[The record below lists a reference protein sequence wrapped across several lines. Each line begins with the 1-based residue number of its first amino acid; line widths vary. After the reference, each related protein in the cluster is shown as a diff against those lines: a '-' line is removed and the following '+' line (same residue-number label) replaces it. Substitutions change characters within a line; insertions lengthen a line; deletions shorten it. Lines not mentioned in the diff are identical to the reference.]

1 MRAIDSGPKRG
12 ERRQRPV
19 ERRAAL
25 GRRAL
30 MLSRQPEVAWL
41 MLWLVCVIAMV
52 VFPQWQVVPFDIM
65 WISLALLY
73 GFLLWPSRRTL
84 ALMATAV
91 ATTAAA
97 LGDDM
102 IRHLRVMGASVEQIP
117 LLTTLFVVMAWVAH
131 RRVVASDRAKVAA
144 EAQRLLHVQ
153 RQFLQD
159 ASHQL
164 RTPIT
169 IALGHAELLAAD
181 LAGRQQQRDI
191 HVVVGE
197 LERLRTLSDRLL
209 LIAASENPD
218 FLTLEPTDLDV
229 MAVDLLRRWQP
240 TAPRRW
246 QLGRLD
252 PVRTAADAD
261 RLAIALDALVEN
273 AVRHTGPDDQIR
285 LEIRR
290 DDESFAQIVVEDTGE
305 GIAEDDVPH
314 IFERFRTVTSSAG
327 SGGRPPE
334 TPRSETPRGTG
345 LGLALV
351 EAIARGHGGEVS
363 VQTKLGQGSRFTLR
377 LPLTAD
383 QQSAGQVEP
392 ELPAV
397 QGLPEVRGRSEV
409 APGVQQEAL

>member
-1 MRAIDSGPKRG
+1 
-12 ERRQRPV
+12 
-19 ERRAAL
+19 
-25 GRRAL
+25 

-52 VFPQWQVVPFDIM
+52 VFPQWQVVPFDII

-73 GFLLWPSRRTL
+73 GFRLWPSRGTL
-84 ALMATAV
+84 ALTATAV

-117 LLTTLFVVMAWVAH
+117 LLTTMFVVMAWVAH

-144 EAQRLLHVQ
+144 EAQRLLYVQ
-153 RQFLQD
+153 RRFLQD

-181 LAGRQQQRDI
+181 LAGLQQQRDI

-218 FLTLEPTDLDV
+218 FLTLEPTDLDAL
-229 MAVDLLRRWQP
+229 AVDLLRRWQP

-252 PVRTAADAD
+252 PVRTAVDAD
-261 RLAIALDALVEN
+261 RVKIALDALIEN
-273 AVRHTGPDDQIR
+273 AVRHTGLDDLIR
-285 LEIRR
+285 LEIGR
-290 DDESFAQIVVEDTGE
+290 DDKGFAHIVVQDSGE
-305 GIAEDDVPH
+305 GIADSDVPH
-314 IFERFRTVTSSAG
+314 IFERFRTI
-327 SGGRPPE
+327 GGGGTE
-334 TPRSETPRGTG
+334 IPRGTG

-351 EAIARGHGGEVS
+351 EAIARGHGGEVT
-363 VQTKLGQGSRFTLR
+363 VQTKLGLGSTFTLR
-377 LPLTAD
+377 IPITSGPLGA
-383 QQSAGQVEP
+383 QA
-392 ELPAV
+392 PAM
-397 QGLPEVRGRSEV
+397 QGLPEARDRTQAV
-409 APGVQQEAL
+409 PGGQREAS

>member
-1 MRAIDSGPKRG
+1 MRAIDSGPKR
-12 ERRQRPV
+12 
-19 ERRAAL
+19 AL
-25 GRRAL
+25 RF
-30 MLSRQPEVAWL
+30 SRQPEVAWL
-41 MLWLVCVIAMV
+41 MLWLVCVAAMV
-52 VFPQWQVVPFDIM
+52 VFPQWQVVPFDII

-117 LLTTLFVVMAWVAH
+117 LLTTMFVVMAWVAH

-229 MAVDLLRRWQP
+229 IGVDLLRRWQP

-252 PVRTAADAD
+252 PVRTAVDAD
-261 RLAIALDALVEN
+261 RLSIALDALVEN
-273 AVRHTGPDDQIR
+273 AVRHTGPDDQIK
-285 LEIRR
+285 LEVRG
-290 DDESFAQIVVEDTGE
+290 DDEGFAQIAVEDTGE
-305 GIAEDDVPH
+305 GIAEEDVPH
-314 IFERFRTVTSSAG
+314 IFERFRTITSPQA
-327 SGGRPPE
+327 R
-334 TPRSETPRGTG
+334 TPATPRGTG

-363 VQTKLGQGSRFTLR
+363 VRTKLGQGSRFTLR
-377 LPLTAD
+377 LPLSTERQA
-383 QQSAGQVEP
+383 AAQVEP
-392 ELPAV
+392 ELPAM

-409 APGVQQEAL
+409 APGVQQEAS

>member
-1 MRAIDSGPKRG
+1 
-12 ERRQRPV
+12 
-19 ERRAAL
+19 
-25 GRRAL
+25 RAL
-30 MLSRQPEVAWL
+30 VLSRQPEVAWL
-41 MLWLVCVIAMV
+41 MLWLVCVTAMV
-52 VFPQWQVVPFDIM
+52 VFPQWQVVPFDII

-73 GFLLWPSRRTL
+73 GFRLWPSRRTL
-84 ALMATAV
+84 ALTATAV

-117 LLTTLFVVMAWVAH
+117 LLTTMFVVMAWVAH

-252 PVRTAADAD
+252 PVRTAVDAD

-273 AVRHTGPDDQIR
+273 AIRHTGPDDLIK
-285 LEIRR
+285 LEIERE
-290 DDESFAQIVVEDTGE
+290 DEGFAHIVVEDSGE
-305 GIAEDDVPH
+305 GIADSDVPH
-314 IFERFRTVTSSAG
+314 IFERFRTIGA
-327 SGGRPPE
+327 PQ
-334 TPRSETPRGTG
+334 TPRGTG

-363 VQTKLGQGSRFTLR
+363 VRTKLGQGSTFTLR
-377 LPLTAD
+377 LPIT
-383 QQSAGQVEP
+383 AGQPTVGQLEP
-392 ELPAV
+392 EIQAV
-397 QGLPEVRGRSEV
+397 QGLPEVRGRSGV
-409 APGVQQEAL
+409 APGVQQEAS

>member
-1 MRAIDSGPKRG
+1 VRVIDSVS
-12 ERRQRPV
+12 RQR
-19 ERRAAL
+19 ERSEASL
-25 GRRAL
+25 RR
-30 MLSRQPEVAWL
+30 LSRQPEVAWL
-41 MLWLVCVIAMV
+41 MLWLVCVAAMV
-52 VFPQWQVVPFDIM
+52 VFPQWQVVPFDII

-73 GFLLWPSRRTL
+73 GFRLWPSRRTL
-84 ALMATAV
+84 ALTATAV

-102 IRHLRVMGASVEQIP
+102 IRHLRVMGVSVEQIP
-117 LLTTLFVVMAWVAH
+117 LLTTMFVVMAWVAH
-131 RRVVASDRAKVAA
+131 RRVVAGDRAKVAA
-144 EAQRLLHVQ
+144 EAQRLLHAQ

-218 FLTLEPTDLDV
+218 FLTLEPTDLDLL
-229 MAVDLLRRWQP
+229 AVDLLRRWQP
-240 TAPRRW
+240 TAARRW

-252 PVRTAADAD
+252 PVRAAVDAD

-273 AVRHTGPDDQIR
+273 AVRHTGPDDLIK

-290 DDESFAQIVVEDTGE
+290 DDEGFAHIVVADSGE
-305 GIAEDDVPH
+305 GIADDDVPH
-314 IFERFRTVTSSAG
+314 IFERFRTT
-327 SGGRPPE
+327 GGNQE
-334 TPRSETPRGTG
+334 APRGTG

-377 LPLTAD
+377 LPVTT
-383 QQSAGQVEP
+383 GQFPVGQLEP

-397 QGLPEVRGRSEV
+397 QGLPEVRSRSV
-409 APGVQQEAL
+409 APGVQQEAS

>member
-1 MRAIDSGPKRG
+1 MRRCAVRAIDSVPS
-12 ERRQRPV
+12 RRLLR
-19 ERRAAL
+19 
-25 GRRAL
+25 
-30 MLSRQPEVAWL
+30 LSRQPEVAWL
-41 MLWLVCVIAMV
+41 MLWLVCVTAMV
-52 VFPQWQVVPFDIM
+52 VFPQWQVVPFDTI

-73 GFLLWPSRRTL
+73 GFRLWPSRRTL
-84 ALMATAV
+84 ALTATAV

-102 IRHLRVMGASVEQIP
+102 IRHLRVMGVSVEQIP
-117 LLTTLFVVMAWVAH
+117 LLTTMFVVMAWVAH
-131 RRVVASDRAKVAA
+131 RRVVAGDRAKVAA
-144 EAQRLLHVQ
+144 EAQRLLHAQ

-218 FLTLEPTDLDV
+218 FLTLEPTDLDA

-240 TAPRRW
+240 TAARRW

-252 PVRTAADAD
+252 PVRAAVDAD

-273 AVRHTGPDDQIR
+273 AVRHTGPDDLIK

-290 DDESFAQIVVEDTGE
+290 DEAGFAHIVVADSGE
-305 GIAEDDVPH
+305 GIADDDVPH
-314 IFERFRTVTSSAG
+314 IFERFRTIG
-327 SGGRPPE
+327 SNPE
-334 TPRSETPRGTG
+334 APRGTG

-363 VQTKLGQGSRFTLR
+363 VQTKQGQGSTFTLR
-377 LPLTAD
+377 LPITTGQLP
-383 QQSAGQVEP
+383 AGQLEP

-397 QGLPEVRGRSEV
+397 QGLPEVRGRTV
-409 APGVQQEAL
+409 APGVQQEAS

>member
-1 MRAIDSGPKRG
+1 MRAIDSVPS
-12 ERRQRPV
+12 RRLLR
-19 ERRAAL
+19 
-25 GRRAL
+25 
-30 MLSRQPEVAWL
+30 LSRQPEVAWL
-41 MLWLVCVIAMV
+41 MLWLVCVTAMV
-52 VFPQWQVVPFDIM
+52 VFPQWQVVPFDTI

-73 GFLLWPSRRTL
+73 GFRLWPSRRTL
-84 ALMATAV
+84 ALTATAV

-102 IRHLRVMGASVEQIP
+102 IRHLRVMGVSVEQIP
-117 LLTTLFVVMAWVAH
+117 LLTTMFVVMAWVAH
-131 RRVVASDRAKVAA
+131 RRVVAGDRAKVAA
-144 EAQRLLHVQ
+144 EAQRLLHAQ

-218 FLTLEPTDLDV
+218 FLTLEPTDLDA

-240 TAPRRW
+240 TAARRW

-252 PVRTAADAD
+252 PVRAAVDAD

-273 AVRHTGPDDQIR
+273 AVRHTGPDDLIK

-290 DDESFAQIVVEDTGE
+290 DEAGFAHIVVADSGE
-305 GIAEDDVPH
+305 GIADDDVPH
-314 IFERFRTVTSSAG
+314 IFERFRTIG
-327 SGGRPPE
+327 SNPE
-334 TPRSETPRGTG
+334 APRGTG

-363 VQTKLGQGSRFTLR
+363 VQTKQGQGSTFTLR
-377 LPLTAD
+377 LPITTGQLP
-383 QQSAGQVEP
+383 AGQLEP

-397 QGLPEVRGRSEV
+397 QGLPEVRGRTV
-409 APGVQQEAL
+409 APGVQQEAS

>member
-1 MRAIDSGPKRG
+1 LLR
-12 ERRQRPV
+12 
-19 ERRAAL
+19 
-25 GRRAL
+25 
-30 MLSRQPEVAWL
+30 LSRQPEVAWL
-41 MLWLVCVIAMV
+41 MLWLVCVTAMV
-52 VFPQWQVVPFDIM
+52 VFPQWQVVPFDII

-73 GFLLWPSRRTL
+73 GFRLWPSRGTL
-84 ALMATAV
+84 ALTATAV

-102 IRHLRVMGASVEQIP
+102 IRHLRVMGVSVEQIP
-117 LLTTLFVVMAWVAH
+117 LLTTMFVVMAWVAH
-131 RRVVASDRAKVAA
+131 RRVVAGDRAKVAA

-181 LAGRQQQRDI
+181 LIGRPQQRDI

-218 FLTLEPTDLDV
+218 FLALEPTDLDV

-240 TAPRRW
+240 TAARRW

-252 PVRTAADAD
+252 PVRAAVDAD

-273 AVRHTGPDDQIR
+273 AIRHTGPNDLIAF
-285 LEIRR
+285 EIRR
-290 DDESFAQIVVEDTGE
+290 DDEGFARIVVADSGE
-305 GIAEDDVPH
+305 GIAEVDVPH
-314 IFERFRTVTSSAG
+314 IFERFRTNVSTEA
-327 SGGRPPE
+327 
-334 TPRSETPRGTG
+334 PRGTG

-363 VQTKLGQGSRFTLR
+363 VQTRLGQGSTFTLR
-377 LPLTAD
+377 LPITTA
-383 QQSAGQVEP
+383 QFPVGQLEP

-397 QGLPEVRGRSEV
+397 QGLPEVRSRSV
-409 APGVQQEAL
+409 APGVQQEAS

>member
-1 MRAIDSGPKRG
+1 
-12 ERRQRPV
+12 
-19 ERRAAL
+19 
-25 GRRAL
+25 
-30 MLSRQPEVAWL
+30 
-41 MLWLVCVIAMV
+41 MLWLVCVTAMV
-52 VFPQWQVVPFDIM
+52 VFPQWQVVPFDII

-73 GFLLWPSRRTL
+73 GFRLWPSRRTL
-84 ALMATAV
+84 ALTATAV

-97 LGDDM
+97 LGDDL

-117 LLTTLFVVMAWVAH
+117 LLTTMFVVMAWVAH

-229 MAVDLLRRWQP
+229 LAVDLLRRWQP

-252 PVRTAADAD
+252 QVRAAVDAE

-273 AVRHTGPDDQIR
+273 AVRHTGPDDQIK

-290 DDESFAQIVVEDTGE
+290 DDQGFAHIVVDDSGD
-305 GIAEDDVPH
+305 GIADSDVPH
-314 IFERFRTVTSSAG
+314 IFERFATI
-327 SGGRPPE
+327 GGPAAR
-334 TPRSETPRGTG
+334 RGTG

-351 EAIARGHGGEVS
+351 EAIARGHGGEVN
-363 VQTKLGQGSRFTLR
+363 VQSKLGQGSQFTLR
-377 LPLTAD
+377 VPITAE
-383 QQSAGQVEP
+383 QQAAGQVEAD
-392 ELPAV
+392 LPAV
-397 QGLPEVRGRSEV
+397 QGLPEVRGRSGV
-409 APGVQQEAL
+409 APGVKQEAS

>member
-1 MRAIDSGPKRG
+1 
-12 ERRQRPV
+12 
-19 ERRAAL
+19 
-25 GRRAL
+25 
-30 MLSRQPEVAWL
+30 VAWL
-41 MLWLVCVIAMV
+41 MLWLVCVAAMV
-52 VFPQWQVVPFDIM
+52 VFPQWQVVPFDII

-117 LLTTLFVVMAWVAH
+117 LLTTMFVVMAWVAH

-229 MAVDLLRRWQP
+229 IGVDLLRRWQP

-252 PVRTAADAD
+252 PVRTAVDAD
-261 RLAIALDALVEN
+261 RLSIALDALVEN
-273 AVRHTGPDDQIR
+273 AVRHTGPDDQIK
-285 LEIRR
+285 LEVRG
-290 DDESFAQIVVEDTGE
+290 DDEGFAQIAVEDTGE
-305 GIAEDDVPH
+305 GIAEEDVPH
-314 IFERFRTVTSSAG
+314 IFERFRTITSPQA
-327 SGGRPPE
+327 R
-334 TPRSETPRGTG
+334 TPATPRGTG

-363 VQTKLGQGSRFTLR
+363 VRTKLGQGSRFTLR
-377 LPLTAD
+377 LPLSTERQA
-383 QQSAGQVEP
+383 AAQVEP
-392 ELPAV
+392 ELPAM

-409 APGVQQEAL
+409 APGVQQEAS

>member
-1 MRAIDSGPKRG
+1 
-12 ERRQRPV
+12 
-19 ERRAAL
+19 
-25 GRRAL
+25 
-30 MLSRQPEVAWL
+30 
-41 MLWLVCVIAMV
+41 MLWLVCVTAMV
-52 VFPQWQVVPFDIM
+52 VFPPWQVVPFDII

-73 GFLLWPSRRTL
+73 GFRLWPSRRTL

-102 IRHLRVMGASVEQIP
+102 VRHLRVMGVSIEQIP

-218 FLTLEPTDLDV
+218 FLTLEPTDLDEL
-229 MAVDLLRRWQP
+229 AVDLLRRWQP

-252 PVRTAADAD
+252 PVRTAVDAD

-273 AVRHTGPDDQIR
+273 AVRHTGPDDLIR
-285 LEIRR
+285 LEIWH
-290 DDESFAQIVVEDTGE
+290 DDEGFAHIVVEDSGE
-305 GIAEDDVPH
+305 GIADADVPH
-314 IFERFRTVTSSAG
+314 IFERFRTIGGPESTARHWAWPGAG
-327 SGGRPPE
+327 RGDRARARRRGERAIHARPGQPIHAA
-334 TPRSETPRGTG
+334 TPDPRRSP
-345 LGLALV
+345 
-351 EAIARGHGGEVS
+351 
-363 VQTKLGQGSRFTLR
+363 
-377 LPLTAD
+377 P
-383 QQSAGQVEP
+383 VEP
-392 ELPAV
+392 ESPAV
-397 QGLPEVRGRSEV
+397 QGLPEVRGRSGV
-409 APGVQQEAL
+409 APGVQQEAS

>member
-1 MRAIDSGPKRG
+1 MRAIDSVPNQR
-12 ERRQRPV
+12 ERP
-19 ERRAAL
+19 ERRALA
-25 GRRAL
+25 
-30 MLSRQPEVAWL
+30 LSRQPEVAWL
-41 MLWLVCVIAMV
+41 MLWLVCVTAMV
-52 VFPQWQVVPFDIM
+52 VFPQWQVVPFDII

-73 GFLLWPSRRTL
+73 GFRLWPSRRTL
-84 ALMATAV
+84 ALTATAV

-102 IRHLRVMGASVEQIP
+102 IRHLRVMGVSVEQIP
-117 LLTTLFVVMAWVAH
+117 LLTTMFVVMAWVAH
-131 RRVVASDRAKVAA
+131 RRVVAADRAKVAA
-144 EAQRLLHVQ
+144 EAQRLLHAQ

-181 LAGRQQQRDI
+181 LAGRPQQRDI

-197 LERLRTLSDRLL
+197 LERLRILSDRLL

-218 FLTLEPTDLDV
+218 FLALEPTDLDV

-240 TAPRRW
+240 TAARRW
-246 QLGRLD
+246 QFGRLD
-252 PVRTAADAD
+252 PVRAAVDAD

-273 AVRHTGPDDQIR
+273 AVRHTGPDDQIK

-290 DDESFAQIVVEDTGE
+290 DDEGFAHIVVADSGE
-305 GIAEDDVPH
+305 GIADGNVPH
-314 IFERFRTVTSSAG
+314 IFERFRTMGA
-327 SGGRPPE
+327 PA
-334 TPRSETPRGTG
+334 TPRGTG

-363 VQTKLGQGSRFTLR
+363 VQTKLGQGSTFTLR
-377 LPLTAD
+377 LPITT
-383 QQSAGQVEP
+383 GQLPVGQLEP
-392 ELPAV
+392 ELPSV
-397 QGLPEVRGRSEV
+397 QGLPEVRSRSV
-409 APGVQQEAL
+409 APGVQQEAS

>member
-1 MRAIDSGPKRG
+1 
-12 ERRQRPV
+12 
-19 ERRAAL
+19 
-25 GRRAL
+25 
-30 MLSRQPEVAWL
+30 
-41 MLWLVCVIAMV
+41 MLWLVCVTAMV
-52 VFPQWQVVPFDIM
+52 VFPQWQVVPFDTI

-73 GFLLWPSRRTL
+73 GFRLWPSRRTL
-84 ALMATAV
+84 ALTATAV

-102 IRHLRVMGASVEQIP
+102 IRHLRVMGVSVEQIP
-117 LLTTLFVVMAWVAH
+117 LLTTMFVVMAWVAH
-131 RRVVASDRAKVAA
+131 RRVVAGDRAKVAA
-144 EAQRLLHVQ
+144 EAQRLLHAQ

-218 FLTLEPTDLDV
+218 FLTLEPTDLDA

-240 TAPRRW
+240 TAARRW

-252 PVRTAADAD
+252 PVRAAVDAD

-273 AVRHTGPDDQIR
+273 AVRHTGPDDLIK

-290 DDESFAQIVVEDTGE
+290 DEAGFAHIVVADSGE
-305 GIAEDDVPH
+305 GIADDDVPH
-314 IFERFRTVTSSAG
+314 IFERFRTIG
-327 SGGRPPE
+327 SNPE
-334 TPRSETPRGTG
+334 APRGTG

-363 VQTKLGQGSRFTLR
+363 VQTKQGQGSTFTLR
-377 LPLTAD
+377 LPITTGQLP
-383 QQSAGQVEP
+383 AGQLEP

-397 QGLPEVRGRSEV
+397 QGLPEVRGRTV
-409 APGVQQEAL
+409 APGVQQEAS

>member
-1 MRAIDSGPKRG
+1 
-12 ERRQRPV
+12 
-19 ERRAAL
+19 
-25 GRRAL
+25 
-30 MLSRQPEVAWL
+30 
-41 MLWLVCVIAMV
+41 
-52 VFPQWQVVPFDIM
+52 
-65 WISLALLY
+65 
-73 GFLLWPSRRTL
+73 
-84 ALMATAV
+84 
-91 ATTAAA
+91 
-97 LGDDM
+97 M
-102 IRHLRVMGASVEQIP
+102 I
-117 LLTTLFVVMAWVAH
+117 VVMAWVAH
-131 RRVVASDRAKVAA
+131 RRVVASDRANVAA

-229 MAVDLLRRWQP
+229 LAVDLLRRWQP
-240 TAPRRW
+240 TAPRGW

-252 PVRTAADAD
+252 PVRTAVDAD
-261 RLAIALDALVEN
+261 RLALALDALVEN
-273 AVRHTGPDDQIR
+273 AVRHTGLDDLIK

-290 DDESFAQIVVEDTGE
+290 DDDGCAHIVVADTGE
-305 GIAEDDVPH
+305 GIAETDVPH
-314 IFERFRTVTSSAG
+314 IFERFRTI
-327 SGGRPPE
+327 GGPE
-334 TPRSETPRGTG
+334 SPRGTG

-351 EAIARGHGGEVS
+351 EAIARGHGGEVD
-363 VQTKLGQGSRFTLR
+363 VQARLGQGSTFTLR
-377 LPLTAD
+377 IPITAEQQASGPL
-383 QQSAGQVEP
+383 EP

-397 QGLPEVRGRSEV
+397 QGLPEVRGRSQV
-409 APGVQQEAL
+409 APGVKQEAS